1 MKSLTLYGSGTI
13 TIYGHD
19 WRVFPVKASMP
30 FKTCYLWP
38 YCDDDFIK
46 VMREEEAGFARGR
59 GVASGEIQ
67 EKTMHNKEGRMG
79 GEKKS
84 DRGRRIERGIES
96 ERRDR
101 KKKVVA

>member
-30 FKTCYLWP
+30 FKTCYRWP
-38 YCDDDFIK
+38 YCDDDDFIK

-67 EKTMHNKEGRMG
+67 EKTMHNKEGRKDG
-79 GEKKS
+79 QGKK
-84 DRGRRIERGIES
+84 E
-96 ERRDR
+96 
-101 KKKVVA
+101 

>member
-30 FKTCYLWP
+30 FKTCYRWP
-38 YCDDDFIK
+38 YCDDDDFIK

-67 EKTMHNKEGRMG
+67 AKTMHNKEGRMG
-79 GEKKS
+79 GKKKKS
-84 DRGRRIERGIES
+84 DWGRRIERGI